1 MSGQRLEPS
10 NAEVVRHL
18 IEISSKL
25 DLLITSAKEGGGLV
39 PQVSYTILK
48 KLRKRVTKHGYRIKC
63 KKQCRRGPCRYGAS
77 QALSCLEQFEKIAKL
92 IKKRKLLAKHIPYN
106 SKQLNDFSRRDL
118 MILAGVIGVN
128 MRKVLKKRGEGN
140 RPIIDGILK
149 NQDRY
154 MKLRDKS
161 RKKKEIRDR
170 LRAATIKAQ
179 EEVERHQE
187 KTETEIKVNGPQ

>member
-39 PQVSYTILK
+39 PQVSYMILK
-48 KLRKRVTKHGYRIKC
+48 KLRKRVVKHGYRIKC

-77 QALSCLEQFEKIAKL
+77 QALQCLEQFEKIAKL
-92 IKKRKLLAKHIPYN
+92 I
-106 SKQLNDFSRRDL
+106 
-118 MILAGVIGVN
+118 
-128 MRKVLKKRGEGN
+128 KKRGEGN

-154 MKLRDKS
+154 IKLRDKA
-161 RKKKEIRDR
+161 RKKKEVRDR
-170 LRAATIKAQ
+170 LRAATIRAQ

-187 KTETEIKVNGPQ
+187 TTETEIKINGPK